1 MANRVIM
8 ALLVL
13 LIASLGVAGWQVL
26 HSLPRDPIIDGK
38 PLGYWVE
45 NYFSGQN
52 AADRALE
59 KVGTNAIPM
68 LAQGMTS
75 STTALRRSILLALVH
90 LHSGSDLAVPTLTN
104 ALSDSSAEIR
114 NVARVGLW
122 VVGGDAKQAQP
133 LLMKMFNDPN
143 PGVRG
148 SAEVALEQ
156 ITAEA
161 ATKAGVK

>member
-1 MANRVIM
+1 
-8 ALLVL
+8 
-13 LIASLGVAGWQVL
+13 
-26 HSLPRDPIIDGK
+26 
-38 PLGYWVE
+38 
-45 NYFSGQN
+45 
-52 AADRALE
+52 
-59 KVGTNAIPM
+59 
-68 LAQGMTS
+68 
-75 STTALRRSILLALVH
+75 
-90 LHSGSDLAVPTLTN
+90 LAVPTLTN

-122 VVGGDAKQAQP
+122 VVGGDAKKAQP